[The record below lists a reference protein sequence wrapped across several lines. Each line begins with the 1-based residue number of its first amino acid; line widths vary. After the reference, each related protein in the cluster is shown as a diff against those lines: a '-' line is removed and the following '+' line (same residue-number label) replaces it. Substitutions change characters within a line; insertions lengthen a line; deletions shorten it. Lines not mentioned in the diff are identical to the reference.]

1 MTIQPLAPHEGDE
14 WKNPHALVKHEA
26 KRTVEGPVRVHTEF
40 HRLVAGLQDAM
51 QLVFT
56 LPLDDT
62 GYPDAY
68 AALSERRRELYEWVR
83 DNTPIPQ
90 AAYAVYLKF

>member
-1 MTIQPLAPHEGDE
+1 VTIQPVRDTGP
-14 WKNPHALVKHEA
+14 VS
-26 KRTVEGPVRVHTEF
+26 GPVRVHTEF

-56 LPLDDT
+56 IPADDPN
-62 GYPDAY
+62 GEYPDAY

-83 DNTPIPQ
+83 DHTPIPQ
-90 AAYAVYLKF
+90 ATYAVYLKF